1 MAATGIRSSPAKS
14 VDSKILP
21 DFYPKFK
28 AHIEPLYKKVD
39 IFHESIGDENLPGG
53 TIEELKDNI
62 MNLAIDNYV
71 KEVFSDME
79 GVQAITLLSQLCR
92 ETKKES
98 ENHIPKDNN
107 QDITIE
113 YDIYNSIVCIVSNHI
128 RTYLHSVCAKHGK
141 RLTIDYYGGEENAIA
156 LDIPSDR
163 LKYIIAP
170 DSIAEITV
178 DGGFG
183 MPKYD
188 VFCENVAN
196 SDYPDEVKEY
206 TLGQAKILLVE

>member
-79 GVQAITLLSQLCR
+79 GVQAITLFSQLCR

-113 YDIYNSIVCIVSNHI
+113 YDIYHSIVCIVSNHI
-128 RTYLHSVCAKHGK
+128 RTYLHSVCAKHRKG
-141 RLTIDYYGGEENAIA
+141 LTIDYYGGEESAIA

-170 DSIAEITV
+170 DSIAETAP
-178 DGGFG
+178 GRFG
-183 MPKYD
+183 TPKYD
-188 VFCENVAN
+188 VFCENVTN
-196 SDYPDEVKEY
+196 SDYPEEVKEY
-206 TLGQAKILLVE
+206 VLGQAKILLAK